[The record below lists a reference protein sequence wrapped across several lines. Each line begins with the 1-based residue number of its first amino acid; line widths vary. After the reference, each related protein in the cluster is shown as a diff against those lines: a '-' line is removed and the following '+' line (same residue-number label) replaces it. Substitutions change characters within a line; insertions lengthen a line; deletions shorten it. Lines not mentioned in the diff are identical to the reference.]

1 MLGANPFKSE
11 TIAPMD
17 LLVKYPGWQNTHL
30 QVEPINGQRSDILD
44 GKLPIWI
51 SAKHDLYEGE
61 LPLWN
66 YQRGGKPGLTF
77 TNSLFTPSFWAFALV
92 KNDAL
97 GFYLSNFVNLLI
109 GLIGMYLFLRLF
121 FGTYASLFGA
131 FVFMF
136 SGFNTAW
143 FFWPHVNTAIWTP
156 WVFLTVYQYI
166 HTEKKIYLPFIAITM
181 FMLNVAGFPMIAVMT
196 YMSIAIMV
204 FLFLLFQRFPLKK
217 NISIL
222 LNLALFSVLGLM
234 VSIPFIYPLV
244 ELLSWMGDMGSRHG
258 GNGFSLNDFKLF
270 VDPYLYRYPQVET
283 TFYVGILPVVFLF
296 LSLFFTFR
304 KVTFIAVFGLT
315 LFLYALTI
323 AFTLISPEL
332 IHKVPTLNSSLLTR
346 FGYLLGVA
354 LAIIAAYVVHEIYRR
369 VENKKWGLA
378 LIVVLFII
386 QIADQR
392 SLFHAFNGTV
402 PNASFYPKTKTISY
416 LQKNMKPFEHVIADN
431 GYLIAGTLGGYGLN
445 DWYAHS
451 FHSGAEKKILRQLV
465 DAPFKTP
472 TSAMFS
478 FSQVNLESPYMDYLA
493 IKAIIS
499 TSYSEYIHISLWDN
513 ERPQQP
519 SPNMPTNTLEQPFHI
534 DKPIE
539 INGITLKMA
548 TYGTEQ
554 ASSDVALTL
563 TKENEVIEKVI
574 VPKDKIHD
582 NIWVPFIFQN
592 LITLTQGNYSI
603 SIKMVDTDNPTALT
617 IWANQNETE
626 YKLRVNG
633 KETPLSLKMALTQEK
648 KQNKKYKIL
657 NLEPNIYIIENQH
670 VKNGAY
676 FLDALTIQT
685 PVNYT
690 HITTTQLS
698 NTEIQIVY
706 TGTKPGWVVLPMR
719 NYPGWVAS
727 VNGKHVEINAFLDM
741 LPAIK
746 VNGKSTILLQ
756 YAPNYNT
763 YTYLLALLGLLVLLF
778 SILKF
783 RKKD

>member
-1 MLGANPFKSE
+1 M
-11 TIAPMD
+11 
-17 LLVKYPGWQNTHL
+17 
-30 QVEPINGQRSDILD
+30 
-44 GKLPIWI
+44 
-51 SAKHDLYEGE
+51 
-61 LPLWN
+61 
-66 YQRGGKPGLTF
+66 
-77 TNSLFTPSFWAFALV
+77 
-92 KNDAL
+92 
-97 GFYLSNFVNLLI
+97 
-109 GLIGMYLFLRLF
+109 
-121 FGTYASLFGA
+121 
-131 FVFMF
+131 
-136 SGFNTAW
+136 
-143 FFWPHVNTAIWTP
+143 
-156 WVFLTVYQYI
+156 
-166 HTEKKIYLPFIAITM
+166 
-181 FMLNVAGFPMIAVMT
+181 
-196 YMSIAIMV
+196 
-204 FLFLLFQRFPLKK
+204 
-217 NISIL
+217 
-222 LNLALFSVLGLM
+222 
-234 VSIPFIYPLV
+234 
-244 ELLSWMGDMGSRHG
+244 
-258 GNGFSLNDFKLF
+258 
-270 VDPYLYRYPQVET
+270 
-283 TFYVGILPVVFLF
+283 
-296 LSLFFTFR
+296 
-304 KVTFIAVFGLT
+304 T
-315 LFLYALTI
+315 LFIYALTI

-354 LAIIAAYVVHEIYRR
+354 LAIIAAYVIHEIYRR
-369 VENKKWGLA
+369 VENKKWGLT
-378 LIVVLFII
+378 LILILFII

-416 LQKNMKPFEHVIADN
+416 LQKNMKPFEHVIADR

-445 DWYAHS
+445 DWYSHS

-465 DAPFKTP
+465 DVPFKTP
-472 TSAMFS
+472 ASAMFS
-478 FSQVNLESPYMDYLA
+478 FSQVNLESPYIDYLA

-499 TSYSEYIHISLWDN
+499 TSCSEYIHISLWDN

-582 NIWVPFIFQN
+582 NIWVPFIFQK
-592 LITLTQGNYSI
+592 LLTLTEGNYTV
-603 SIKMVDTDNPTALT
+603 SIKMLDTENPTALT
-617 IWANQNETE
+617 IWANQNETKH
-626 YKLRVNG
+626 KLRVNG
-633 KETPLSLKMALTQEK
+633 KAEPLSLKMALTQEK
-648 KQNKKYKIL
+648 KQNKKYKVL

-676 FLDALTIQT
+676 FLGTLNTQT
-685 PVNYT
+685 PVNYM
-690 HITTTQLS
+690 HVTTTQPS
-698 NTEIQIVY
+698 NTEIQIEY
-706 TGTKPGWVVLPMR
+706 TGTEHGWVVLPMR

-727 VNGKHVEINAFLDM
+727 VNGKHVEINTFLDM

-756 YAPNYNT
+756 YAPNYNR
-763 YTYLLALLGLLVLLF
+763 YTYLLAFIGLLVLLF